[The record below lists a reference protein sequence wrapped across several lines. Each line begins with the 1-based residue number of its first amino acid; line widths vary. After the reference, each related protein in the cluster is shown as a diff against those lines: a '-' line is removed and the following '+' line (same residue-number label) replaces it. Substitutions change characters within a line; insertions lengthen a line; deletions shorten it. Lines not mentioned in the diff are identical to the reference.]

1 MKKILLFV
9 LMLAAG
15 SFLLAIAG
23 WQMPPAAVKAAFVKK
38 YPNATKVK
46 WEKEDGN
53 YEASFTDKGSS
64 WSVIYNG
71 NGVLQESEQEI
82 TPAELPAAVSTYMKE
97 HYKNRAVKGAAR
109 ITKADG
115 SICYEAAVK
124 GLDVIFDANGK
135 FLKEVKD

>member
-15 SFLLAIAG
+15 STVLAIAA
-23 WQMPPAAVKAAFVKK
+23 WQTPPTAVKAAFAKN

-53 YEASFTDKGSS
+53 YEASFSDKGSS
-64 WSVIYNG
+64 WSAIYNSQ
-71 NGVLQESEQEI
+71 GVLQESEQEI
-82 TPAELPAAVSTYMKE
+82 KPAELPAAVSAYMKE
-97 HYKNRAVKGAAR
+97 HYKNKAVKGAAR

-115 SICYEAAVK
+115 SICYEAAIK
-124 GLDVIFDANGK
+124 GLDVIFDASGK